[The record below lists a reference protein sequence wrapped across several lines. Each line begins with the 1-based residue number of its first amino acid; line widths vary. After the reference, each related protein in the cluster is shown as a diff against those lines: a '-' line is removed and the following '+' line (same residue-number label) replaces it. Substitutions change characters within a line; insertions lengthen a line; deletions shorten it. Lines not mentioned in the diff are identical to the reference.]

1 MGLVEM
7 KINLVAVGKLKEAYW
22 TDAIKEYTKRIKR
35 YADIYIIELAEGKN
49 LLEEGKE
56 IIKKL
61 VGYVI
66 VTDIGGKLISSTDF
80 ADLFATQMVRGNSE
94 FTIVIGSSEGL
105 CEEVKSKADI
115 LISFGKVTY
124 PHQLMRVI
132 VSEQIYRAIT
142 INNNL
147 TYHK

>member
-1 MGLVEM
+1 M

-22 TDAIKEYTKRIKR
+22 ADAIKEYTKRIKR